1 MQEGIIVSYSGT
13 RPDGA
18 VFQYSSESRPE
29 LVFVD
34 SGTIILTVTS
44 FMTEVYGRFPI
55 DIYLLSDDGDV
66 LGMFNL
72 TLNVARAAITNRKI
86 ATLTYKQCV
95 DATVAGIQGFYMQ
108 VGEYG
113 ITAEEIMAAD
123 AIKFYLQSMEPAEAL
138 KKVAAVYEPKVIWLD
153 SGEGVPVQSIID
165 GAKYAAFIDE
175 AVRFAVQ
182 EVEDSRIIEKL
193 ESIDGKHMIES
204 ASVEFMSFIEEAY
217 KCLRW

>member
-1 MQEGIIVSYSGT
+1 MKRDYEQNGEASMIM
-13 RPDGA
+13 A
-18 VFQYSSESRPE
+18 
-29 LVFVD
+29 
-34 SGTIILTVTS
+34 
-44 FMTEVYGRFPI
+44 
-55 DIYLLSDDGDV
+55 
-66 LGMFNL
+66 MFN
-72 TLNVARAAITNRKI
+72 NVYEQMLRQAKNNSISVQRVAA
-86 ATLTYKQCV
+86 
-95 DATVAGIQGFYMQ
+95 

-165 GAKYAAFIDE
+165 GEKYAAFIDE

-204 ASVEFMSFIEEAY
+204 ASVEFISFIEEAY

>member
-1 MQEGIIVSYSGT
+1 MKSI
-13 RPDGA
+13 
-18 VFQYSSESRPE
+18 
-29 LVFVD
+29 
-34 SGTIILTVTS
+34 
-44 FMTEVYGRFPI
+44 TE
-55 DIYLLSDDGDV
+55 
-66 LGMFNL
+66 
-72 TLNVARAAITNRKI
+72 
-86 ATLTYKQCV
+86 
-95 DATVAGIQGFYMQ
+95 MQ

-138 KKVAAVYEPKVIWLD
+138 KKVAAVHEPKVIWLD